1 MSVEGNTIEDGR
13 SSWGNE
19 VTHDLSCPD
28 GVEALPIGLGGSKL
42 PRMGDRIADEE
53 RAALLALLDE
63 RPAMLGE
70 RAGKAL
76 WSTIAS
82 EVSLRGSA
90 LAVWHDA
97 HPPAPPTL
105 ALEDDI
111 GSADD
116 SDLHFKA
123 AWKQLVEWEQS
134 TRFDLITVLDAEYPL
149 ALRGIHQMP
158 PVLFVK
164 GRLRADEVGVS
175 VVGSRKATRRGLLV
189 AAHVA
194 EGLAER
200 GISVISGLAQGIDAA
215 AHEATLRVGGRPI
228 GVIGTG
234 INRVYPATHRELHR
248 QVAAAGALVSQ
259 FLPDA
264 PPSKQSFPMRN
275 VTMSG
280 LGRASVIV
288 EAGEHS
294 GTRIQARVGVE
305 HGRPVILTDFV
316 ANDTNWGQAMRDRPG
331 VYVAGGT
338 AEVMDIIEQVLH
350 EDDSDGPEVLAP
362 STGRTNVR

>member
-1 MSVEGNTIEDGR
+1 MTCDV
-13 SSWGNE
+13 
-19 VTHDLSCPD
+19 VCP
-28 GVEALPIGLGGSKL
+28 GGGQGLPIPVGGFKL

-63 RPAMLGE
+63 RPALLGE
-70 RAGKAL
+70 RAGKTL

-82 EVSLRGSA
+82 EVSRRGSA

-105 ALEDDI
+105 ALEGSI
-111 GSADD
+111 GADD
-116 SDLHFKA
+116 SELRFKMA
-123 AWKQLVEWEQS
+123 SEQLTEWQESAQ
-134 TRFDLITVLDAEYPL
+134 FNLITVLDAEYPL

-164 GRLRADEVGVS
+164 GKLRRDEVGVS
-175 VVGSRKATRRGLLV
+175 VVGSRQATQRGLSV

-194 EGLAER
+194 EGLAQR
-200 GISVISGLAQGIDAA
+200 GISVISGLAEGIDGA

-234 INRVYPATHRELHR
+234 INRVYPASHRELHGR
-248 QVAAAGALVSQ
+248 VAAAGALVSQ

-264 PPSKQSFPMRN
+264 PPTKQSFPMRS

-294 GTRIQARVGVE
+294 GTRIQARVAVE

-316 ANDTNWGQAMRDRPG
+316 ANETKWGQALKDRPG

-338 AEVMDIIEQVLH
+338 AEVLDIVERVLH
-350 EDDSDGPEVLAP
+350 EDDGDALEILAP
-362 STGRTNVR
+362 STGRPDVR

>member
-1 MSVEGNTIEDGR
+1 
-13 SSWGNE
+13 
-19 VTHDLSCPD
+19 
-28 GVEALPIGLGGSKL
+28 
-42 PRMGDRIADEE
+42 MGDRSVDEE
-53 RAALLALLDE
+53 RAALLALIDE
-63 RPAMLGE
+63 RPALCGE
-70 RAGKAL
+70 QAGKTS

-105 ALEDDI
+105 AFEGDI
-111 GSADD
+111 AFVDD
-116 SDLHFKA
+116 SDVHFKA
-123 AWKQLVEWEQS
+123 AWQRLVEWGDSPQ
-134 TRFDLITVLDAEYPL
+134 FDLITVLDAGYPL

-164 GRLRADEVGVS
+164 GQVRPDEVGVS
-175 VVGSRKATRRGLLV
+175 VVGSRNASERGLAV
-189 AAHVA
+189 AGRVA

-200 GISVISGLAQGIDAA
+200 GISVISGLAEGIDGA
-215 AHEATLRVGGRPI
+215 AHEAALRVGGRTI

-234 INRVYPATHRELHR
+234 INRVYPESHRGLHER
-248 QVAAAGALVSQ
+248 VAAAGALVSQ

-264 PPSKQSFPMRN
+264 RGTKQSFPMRN
-275 VTMSG
+275 ITMSG

-294 GTRIQARVGVE
+294 GTRILARVAVE

-316 ANDTNWGQAMRDRPG
+316 VNATKWGQEMKDRPG
-331 VYVAGGT
+331 VYVAGGIT
-338 AEVMDIIEQVLH
+338 EVMDIIGQVLD
-350 EDDSDGPEVLAP
+350 EDRGDDPEVLAP
-362 STGRTNVR
+362 STGRPDVR

>member
-1 MSVEGNTIEDGR
+1 
-13 SSWGNE
+13 
-19 VTHDLSCPD
+19 VTHDVIRPG
-28 GVEALPIGLGGSKL
+28 GVEALPIPVGGSKL

-53 RAALLALLDE
+53 RAALLALIDE
-63 RPAMLGE
+63 RPALCGE
-70 RAGKAL
+70 HAGKTS

-105 ALEDDI
+105 ALEGDI
-111 GSADD
+111 GGDD
-116 SDLHFKA
+116 SDL
-123 AWKQLVEWEQS
+123 
-134 TRFDLITVLDAEYPL
+134 RFDIAWRQVGKWKESTEWGLITVLDAEYPL

-158 PVLFVK
+158 PMLFVK
-164 GRLRADEVGVS
+164 GQLRPDEVGVS
-175 VVGSRKATRRGLLV
+175 VVGSRKATQRGLSV

-194 EGLAER
+194 EGLAAR
-200 GISVISGLAQGIDAA
+200 GISVISGLAEGIDGA
-215 AHEATLRVGGRPI
+215 AHEATLRANGRPI

-234 INRVYPATHRELHR
+234 INRVYPASHRELHER
-248 QVAAAGALVSQ
+248 VAATGALVSQ

-264 PPSKQSFPMRN
+264 TPTKQSFPMRN

-280 LGRASVIV
+280 LGRASIIV

-294 GTRIQARVGVE
+294 GTRILARVAVE

-316 ANDTNWGQAMRDRPG
+316 VNATKWGQAMKDRPG
-331 VYVAGGT
+331 VYVAGGIV
-338 AEVMDIIEQVLH
+338 EVMDIVEQVLD
-350 EDDSDGPEVLAP
+350 EDRGDDPEVLAP
-362 STGRTNVR
+362 STGRPDVR